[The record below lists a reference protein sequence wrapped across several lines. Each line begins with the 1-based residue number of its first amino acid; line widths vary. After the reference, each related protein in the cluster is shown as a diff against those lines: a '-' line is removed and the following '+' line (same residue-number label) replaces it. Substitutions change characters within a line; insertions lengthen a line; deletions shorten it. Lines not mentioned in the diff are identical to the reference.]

1 MLNLLAKSK
10 VVQSQEFPVMAG
22 STITAEGLA
31 LIQQLSGGVEY
42 VLPSAGGGAEIFMGF
57 SYGEVFTPATKSL
70 VESLV
75 VPAAGAV
82 TLTLL
87 HAPLTNTQV
96 FAYDVTN
103 SLAQT
108 LGNPAV
114 ANQYTCV
121 GTLLTF
127 HAAKAGVTMR
137 VTYRYSPTAE
147 ELVAEDN
154 IRITSF
160 SSTDYV
166 GSIGVIQEGEIYT
179 DQFNAT
185 RDWGAA
191 TSVKTMAGGLLDTNI
206 GAGTVITCVLTHI
219 PDVNYPFLGIR
230 F

>member
-10 VVQSQEFPVMAG
+10 IVQSQEFPVMAG
-22 STITAEGLA
+22 SSITAEGLA
-31 LIQQLSGGVEY
+31 LMQQISGGVEY
-42 VLPSAGGGAEIFMGF
+42 VLPTAGGAEVFMGF

-75 VPAAGAV
+75 IPAAGAV

-96 FAYDVTN
+96 SAYDVTN
-103 SLAQT
+103 TVIQV

-114 ANQYTCV
+114 ANQYSCV

-127 HAAKAGVTMR
+127 HAAKAGATMR

-147 ELVAEDN
+147 ELIAVDN
-154 IRITSF
+154 VRITSF

-166 GSIGVIQEGEIYT
+166 SSIGCIQEGEIYT
-179 DQFNAT
+179 DQFNAA

-191 TSVKTMAGGLLDTNI
+191 TGVKTMANGLLDTQT
-206 GAGTVITCVLTHI
+206 GGGTVIACVITHV
-219 PDVNYPFLGIR
+219 PDVSYPFLGIR